1 MPVGFAAI
9 AAIGGLA
16 STALTTGFSIGD
28 MRKMRKLQK
37 EADADAEKF
46 RKEADKFLEVNV
58 YDQLGIQMKPYE
70 LEREALA
77 QSGAQAIEAGRES
90 ERGAGA
96 VAGRVQAQYAN
107 AIRDIQTR
115 QGQEMAD
122 LAKLSAAEDSR
133 LRDIKAQLALDEA
146 TGAQIASAMYDERSA
161 QAAKNAL
168 AGGASL
174 IGQAIKL
181 PALYNAD
188 IKAEQAAFGGLELTA
203 EEIQK
208 IGNINYEGLGTAGQP
223 VSAPQYG
230 PLNAAESAVLPL
242 AASSFETKGGGS
254 FTNLDL
260 EKISQLSRPE
270 YKAFV
275 KSLTPAQKQILFGN
289 KQFNELYNQ
298 AASANQFNFFQPY

>member
-1 MPVGFAAI
+1 MAVGFAAI

-28 MRKMRKLQK
+28 MRRMRKLQK
-37 EADADAEKF
+37 ESDADALKF
-46 RKEADKFLEVNV
+46 RQEADKFLEVNV

-77 QSGAQAIEAGRES
+77 SVGAQSIEAGRES
-90 ERGAGA
+90 ERGAAA
-96 VAGRVQAQYAN
+96 VAGRVYAGYSD

-122 LAKLSAAEDSR
+122 LEKLSAAEDSR

-146 TGAQIASAMYDERSA
+146 EGAQQASAMYDERAAQATKNAIAGGISMLG
-161 QAAKNAL
+161 QAAKL
-168 AGGASL
+168 A
-174 IGQAIKL
+174 
-181 PALYNAD
+181 PLYGTD
-188 IKAEQAAFGGLELTA
+188 IKAEQAAFRGLELTP
-203 EEIQK
+203 EQMQK

-223 VSAPQYG
+223 VSA
-230 PLNAAESAVLPL
+230 LP
-242 AASSFETKGGGS
+242 APNFEIQGGGS

-260 EKISQLSRPE
+260 DAISQFSKPE

-275 KSLTPAQKQILFGN
+275 KSLTKDQYRMLFGN
-289 KQFNELYNQ
+289 KQFGDLYNQ
-298 AASANQFNFFQPY
+298 YESANQFNPFGF